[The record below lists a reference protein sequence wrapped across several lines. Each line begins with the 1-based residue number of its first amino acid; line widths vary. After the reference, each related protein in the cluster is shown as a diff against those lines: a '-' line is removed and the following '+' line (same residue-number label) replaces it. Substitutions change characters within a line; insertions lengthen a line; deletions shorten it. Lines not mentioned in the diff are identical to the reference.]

1 MQTTFP
7 ELLLFSTIL
16 YQLTT
21 GCLPDSPSPPPSHDA
36 IVARD
41 QCCHTSSASSAGSE
55 CEPVASSSSLV
66 ASSSSPRPPTPTKPR
81 TRGLQRLRR
90 KAPPPL
96 DTSLQPPSDTP
107 TNEENAA
114 TPPPTAE
121 LACLPYLQQR
131 EYRDVLV
138 FRIPYPV
145 ADCQG
150 RAWGTRGRH
159 LLDRCKFGTRR
170 QRLIARILLRAEG
183 YTTLLP
189 EEEEGDIGRFF
200 RQFQ

>member
-16 YQLTT
+16 YQLSTS
-21 GCLPDSPSPPPSHDA
+21 CSPESSSPFPSHNA

-41 QCCHTSSASSAGSE
+41 CCHTLSASSAGSE
-55 CEPVASSSSLV
+55 CESAASSSLLV
-66 ASSSSPRPPTPTKPR
+66 VSSSSSRPPTTTKPR
-81 TRGLQRLRR
+81 PRGLQRLRR

-96 DTSLQPPSDTP
+96 DTSLQPPPDRPSDAD
-107 TNEENAA
+107 NMA

-145 ADCQG
+145 ADCNG

-159 LLDRCKFGTRR
+159 LLDRCKFGTPR
-170 QRLIARILLRAEG
+170 QRLIARILLWVEG
-183 YTTLLP
+183 FTTLLP